1 MSMDRWFAFTDDVL
15 ARVRA
20 TQAESIRRAARL
32 IADAAQAGG
41 GLYLYDTGHCSHEP
55 FHRGGGLFMMRPFR
69 FSLNIES
76 TPPPRR
82 AEAAARR
89 QRASRRPTDQ
99 ALADLAVARSAIAPG
114 DVLIVNSVSGKA
126 PGVVQVALAA
136 KQLDATVVAITNI
149 SYSRAVPSEHSSGQR
164 LCDVA
169 DVVID
174 NCGVV
179 GDAALDVEGVDAKVA
194 PTSGLTFCYIIW
206 ALVSEAV
213 AQMAA
218 RGLKPH
224 IYMSVNLPQGA
235 DFNARAEAE
244 YRTTGV

>member
-1 MSMDRWFAFTDDVL
+1 MK
-15 ARVRA
+15 
-20 TQAESIRRAARL
+20 
-32 IADAAQAGG
+32 
-41 GLYLYDTGHCSHEP
+41 
-55 FHRGGGLFMMRPFR
+55 PFR
-69 FSLNIES
+69 FSLNLES
-76 TPPPRR
+76 TPSPRR
-82 AEAAARR
+82 ADAAGPRPR
-89 QRASRRPTDQ
+89 PSRRATDE
-99 ALADLAVARSAIAPG
+99 ALADLALARSALAPG

-126 PGVVQVALAA
+126 AAVVQVALAA
-136 KQLDATVVAITNI
+136 KQLGATVVGITNVT
-149 SYSRAVPSEHSSGQR
+149 YSRAVPSEHSSGRR
-164 LCDVA
+164 LCDIA

-179 GDAALDVEGVDAKVA
+179 GDAALDVEGVDTRVA

-224 IYMSVNLPQGA
+224 IYMSVNLPEGA
-235 DFNARAEAE
+235 DFNARAEAD

>member
-1 MSMDRWFAFTDDVL
+1 MSIDRWFAFADQVL

-20 TQAESIRRAARL
+20 TQTEAIRRAARL
-32 IADAAQAGG
+32 IADAAQAGD
-41 GLYLYDTGHCSHEP
+41 GLHIYDTGHCSHEP
-55 FHRGGGLFMMRPFR
+55 LHRAGGLLMMKPFR
-69 FSLNIES
+69 FSLGLES
-76 TPPPRR
+76 TPAPRR
-82 AEAAARR
+82 ADTAAQRR
-89 QRASRRPTDQ
+89 RTSRGPTDE
-99 ALADLAVARSAIAPG
+99 ALADLALSRSALAPG

-126 PGVVQVALAA
+126 PAVVQVALAA
-136 KQLDATVVAITNI
+136 KQLGASVVAITNVT
-149 SYSRAVPSEHSSGQR
+149 YSRAVPSEHSSGQR

-174 NCGVV
+174 NCGAV

-224 IYMSVNLPQGA
+224 IYMSVNLPEGA

-244 YRTTGV
+244 YRNTAV